1 MRGCKTP
8 DEVKLLRE
16 AVNKTGQTN
25 TVVKVIHSLIFR
37 VMEGNMDS
45 IWEAL
50 FSSNYCYHGFFK
62 LIVLSFLSKRIGN
75 GKMALLA
82 ALLYI
87 KYRFD

>member
-37 VMEGNMDS
+37 VMDS

-50 FSSNYCYHGFFK
+50 FQVT
-62 LIVLSFLSKRIGN
+62 IVLMAFLS
-75 GKMALLA
+75 
-82 ALLYI
+82 
-87 KYRFD
+87 